1 MKCKLNPK
9 ALGLVISFKT
19 IKNMMLLLLDC
30 RIYVHVFC
38 VDVVSFFNAI
48 CGVGDGVVVKDVFH
62 R

>member
-19 IKNMMLLLLDC
+19 IKNMMLLLLVC

-38 VDVVSFFNAI
+38 VDVVSFFN
-48 CGVGDGVVVKDVFH
+48 GVCCVGDVFH